1 MNAKTIK
8 GVTKDAATIAAAPF
22 ITVAA
27 FGYLLAAAV
36 RDRLRG
42 ER

>member
-1 MNAKTIK
+1 MNTKTIK
-8 GVTKDAATIAAAPF
+8 GYAKDAATIIAAPLV
-22 ITVAA
+22 TTAV
-27 FGYLLAAAV
+27 FGCLLALAV